1 MQKENQ
7 KIFVF
12 GGLEKYDSFA
22 AKNKNLNFKYD
33 KFKLRLFRDVI
44 INYN

>member
-1 MQKENQ
+1 MYKKNED
-7 KIFVF
+7 IFVF
-12 GGLEKYDSFA
+12 GAFGKYDSFA

-33 KFKLRLFRDVI
+33 KFKLRLFRGVI